1 MLPSKRRP
9 PALPTTRSPFPPPS
23 SSSASSTYKD
33 KSLRPPSLRL
43 RLRHLLTRPLTLA
56 SLFLG
61 VFVAAAYALG
71 LIGASGET
79 ARMRAGERVIARDWN
94 TGGLGATSGIGAEVR
109 DEQGELLLSAREY
122 NETVLILC
130 PMRNSLEHIWHFFHL
145 LDSLTYP
152 HHLLQLGILVSDSS
166 DRTYARALE
175 LADERQFSRAY
186 RGRRFGRVSVFS
198 KDFADGALN
207 DGETEG
213 EEDGDE
219 GSGYRGENVGKERH
233 DYSVQ
238 IGRRKLL
245 AKSRTWLLNAAMAP
259 EVDWVLWL
267 DVDVVDYEP
276 AMVERL
282 LGYAKGELPGA
293 GNGQADVVVPNCVW
307 KTYNEMGP
315 YDRNNWLE
323 TPESVALKRTLSPS
337 SVLIEGYKDHPTHRL
352 NLASLVPASP
362 QSLSPSNPYLAS
374 SPLLLSTLPSPPL
387 SHHVPLLY
395 PSASPDPALDPDT
408 AHVPEIVRLDGVG
421 GCAALVR
428 AEVHREGAVF
438 PSWVVEHQLETEG
451 FAQLVKK
458 VRRGRG
464 GGGAE
469 ARGRM
474 LGLPTYY
481 VYHGLYG

>member
-1 MLPSKRRP
+1 MLPGKRRP
-9 PALPTTRSPFPPPS
+9 PALPTTRSS
-23 SSSASSTYKD
+23 SSSSSSNTYKD
-33 KSLRPPSLRL
+33 KSIRPPSLRL

-61 VFVAAAYALG
+61 VFVAAAWALG
-71 LIGASGET
+71 LIGVS
-79 ARMRAGERVIARDWN
+79 GERVRIGGGPRVVARDWSKA
-94 TGGLGATSGIGAEVR
+94 GWRATSGIGAEVR
-109 DEQGELLLSAREY
+109 GDKGEVLLPAREY

-130 PMRNSLEHIWHFFHL
+130 PMRNSIEHIWHFFHL
-145 LDSLTYP
+145 LDSLSYP
-152 HHLLQLGILVSDSS
+152 HHLLQLAILVSDSS

-186 RGRRFGRVSVFS
+186 RGRRFGRVSVFG
-198 KDFADGALN
+198 KDFADEAPR
-207 DGETEG
+207 DGEGVG

-282 LGYAKGELPGA
+282 LGYANGELRGA
-293 GNGQADVVVPNCVW
+293 EDGKADVVVPNCVW

-323 TPESVALKRTLSPS
+323 TPESLELKRALAPS

-352 NLASLVPASP
+352 NLASLVPSSP

-374 SPLLLSTLPSPPL
+374 SPLLFSSLPSPPL
-387 SHHVPLLY
+387 SHHLPLLF
-395 PSASPDPALDPDT
+395 PSASPDPALDPPR
-408 AHVPEIVRLDGVG
+408 AHVPETVPLDGVG

-464 GGGAE
+464 RGRGGGD

>member
-43 RLRHLLTRPLTLA
+43 RLHHLLTRPLTLA
-56 SLFLG
+56 SLFLS
-61 VFVAAAYALG
+61 VFVAAAWALG

-79 ARMRAGERVIARDWN
+79 ARLRAGERVVARDWDA
-94 TGGLGATSGIGAEVR
+94 GGLGATSGIGAEVR
-109 DEQGELLLSAREY
+109 DQRGELLLSAREY

-198 KDFADGALN
+198 KDFADKALN

-213 EEDGDE
+213 DEDGDE
-219 GSGYRGENVGKERH
+219 GSEYSGENVGKERH

-374 SPLLLSTLPSPPL
+374 SPLLLSTLPSPPH

-395 PSASPDPALDPDT
+395 PSASPDPAFDPDT
-408 AHVPEIVRLDGVG
+408 AHVPETVPLDGVG

-458 VRRGRG
+458 VRRARR

-481 VYHGLYG
+481 VYHGP